1 MCISKLRGAIL
12 GMVSLGLTMLSSAAF
27 ANIKWNMPEGVTPI
41 SHDVYGLHMR
51 VFYWMV
57 FVAIVVFGTM
67 LWSIVFH
74 RKSKG
79 KEAAHFHHSTTVEII
94 WTIIPV
100 IILVLMAFP
109 AARTL
114 VKMEDYS
121 KPDMSIRI
129 TGYQWKWHY
138 DYVGKNV
145 GFFSTLAASSN
156 KAARLHSGIDPNSVP
171 HYLLNVDH
179 PLVVP
184 TGEKVR
190 LLITSNDVIHSW
202 WVPDFGGKTD
212 AIPGYVNEMW
222 IKVEKPGTYRGQCA
236 ELCGRGH
243 AFMPIVVVAKN
254 PQDYQAWLKAQ
265 QGGSGEAMAAP
276 APKTQGSMM
285 SGMAGQG
292 SMMSG
297 MPAHGSMMSGTAA
310 GAAKTV
316 PKKADSKAPA
326 KMTMAELMKQ
336 GKQVYDANCAACHQ
350 PDGKGMPPTFPALTG
365 SKIVDGPVA
374 GHIDRVL
381 NGKNVMPAWR
391 DKLSDADIAAVVTY
405 ERNSFG
411 NKTGDVVQP
420 ADVKAAR

>member
-1 MCISKLRGAIL
+1 MCISKLRGAFL
-12 GMVSLGLTMLSSAAF
+12 GMVSLGLAVLSSTASAA
-27 ANIKWNMPEGVTPI
+27 IKFNMPEGVTPI
-41 SHDVYGLHMR
+41 SHEVYDLHMR
-51 VFYWMV
+51 VFWWMV
-57 FVAIVVFGTM
+57 GIAIVVFGAIIA
-67 LWSIVFH
+67 SIIFH

-79 KEAAHFHHSTTVEII
+79 HEAAHFHESTTVEII

-100 IILVLMAFP
+100 IILVVMAIP
-109 AARTL
+109 AARTV

-138 DYVGKNV
+138 DYVGKNIS
-145 GFFSTLAASSN
+145 FFSTLAASSN
-156 KAARLHSGIDPNSVP
+156 AAARLHSGIDPNSVP
-171 HYLLNVDH
+171 HYLLDVDR

-184 TGEKVR
+184 TGEKIR

-222 IKVEKPGTYRGQCA
+222 IKVDKPGTYRGQCA

-243 AFMPIVVVAKN
+243 GFMPIVVIAKK
-254 PQDYQAWLKAQ
+254 PHDFQAWVKAQ
-265 QGGSGEAMAAP
+265 QGGDTQAAATPAADTQPASTESKPAQPAP
-276 APKTQGSMM
+276 AKSE
-285 SGMAGQG
+285 S
-292 SMMSG
+292 SS
-297 MPAHGSMMSGTAA
+297 AA
-310 GAAKTV
+310 
-316 PKKADSKAPA
+316 APA
-326 KMTMAELMKQ
+326 KMTMAELMKH
-336 GKQVYDANCAACHQ
+336 GKEVYDANCAACHQ
-350 PDGKGMPPTFPALTG
+350 PDGKGMPPTFPSLAG
-365 SKIVDGPVA
+365 SKIVNGPVA
-374 GHIDRVL
+374 GHLDRVL

-391 DKLSDADIAAVVTY
+391 DKLSDVDIAAVVTY